1 MKNSKKYYSEISSLI
16 DSDLAK
22 AVSIEFPPN
31 LYNPMKYVLSSKGKR
46 FRPVL
51 LIMACETVGGS
62 FQDAYN
68 ASLAI
73 EILHNFTL
81 VHDDIMDDDQ
91 LRRGRKTVHKKWNN
105 SIAILTGDGL
115 IALAYRYLLRSKT
128 ERIRDIIKKFSEAI
142 IKICEGQSL
151 DKDMESAS
159 EVNIDDYLDMIKRKT
174 GVLISIS
181 AELGGILGNASETE
195 IEALKNFGFE
205 IGIAF
210 QIQDDLLDIIS
221 DEVVIGKDL
230 GSDLALGKKTYPI
243 IKLLECVPQTGLN
256 FLKDVLENGN
266 TGVNSIRRVKAMLH
280 EYGIVDQ
287 TQSEISRHI
296 DKAVACLND
305 NLASLQLDHLMYM
318 SEMIRKRKF

>member
-243 IKLLECVPQTGLN
+243 IKLIDKFTNEAIEEIYLIITES
-256 FLKDVLENGN
+256 KDVTKNN
-266 TGVNSIRRVKAMLH
+266 
-280 EYGIVDQ
+280 
-287 TQSEISRHI
+287 
-296 DKAVACLND
+296 
-305 NLASLQLDHLMYM
+305 
-318 SEMIRKRKF
+318 

>member
-266 TGVNSIRRVKAMLH
+266 TGVNSIRRVKTMLH

-318 SEMIRKRKF
+318 SEMIRNRKF

>member
-1 MKNSKKYYSEISSLI
+1 MKNSKKYYADISRLI

-243 IKLLECVPQTGLN
+243 IKLIECAPPTDLN
-256 FLKDVLENGN
+256 FLNDVLENRN
-266 TGVNSIRRVKAMLH
+266 TGVNSIRRVKTMLH

-287 TQSEISRHI
+287 TQSEISSHI

-318 SEMIRKRKF
+318 SEMIRNRKF